1 MMARRYAA
9 SAVVAVILAGCSFL
23 VDTADRVQCSVTADC
38 QANVA
43 LSNRVCR
50 AGFCELDPKPVSNDS
65 GDACTTSAICTQVNG
80 GKSICKQAGGACVQ
94 LAIEGCTAITPGWDD
109 PNAIFV
115 GTLLPL
121 TLIQPTK
128 KAPDNAYAIRTKRA
142 IELAAKDL
150 RDSQPSGYLVGGKA
164 RPLSVVQC
172 DSRGDPA
179 TAKQMFTHLTDVVGA
194 QAVIVGWDEDLAS
207 IAADAQ
213 QKKTTLV
220 CSDCLAPAPAGTVTY
235 RILPNITS
243 DAALVRWRVGQ
254 IEAELEAKKPGDIKI
269 ALLTEDLLVSRTF
282 QQDFIGKLTFN
293 GKPAASQIP
302 TALLDERAP
311 DPRKDFPDYAGITD
325 RIVAFEPDV
334 IVVAIPLDFPTKYLP
349 LIEQKWP
356 AAKER
361 PSYVVTEL
369 SYSATMFESALVDDA
384 LRARISGT
392 RPFATKELKANQAA
406 FELAY
411 RLEFNESG
419 ADVPSTYESFYVT
432 ALAIAAASGQPP
444 LDTAAIANGF
454 AKLTSGTSFDIG
466 KNGFANALGM
476 LAQGSSI
483 DARGIFTDLDWNAQ
497 REVAPDMGM
506 FCFDRKPGAALT
518 VKDVES
524 VRLSATTGQVTVTGT
539 YACP

>member
-1 MMARRYAA
+1 MKRRHVA
-9 SAVVAVILAGCSFL
+9 SAAFAIVLAGCSFL
-23 VDTADRVQCSVTADC
+23 VDTTDRVQCSVTADC

-50 AGFCELDPKPVSNDS
+50 AGFCELDPKPVSNE
-65 GDACTTSAICTQVNG
+65 GGEGCTTSAVCTQVNG

-94 LAIEGCTAITPGWDD
+94 LAIDGCTAITPGWDD
-109 PNAIFV
+109 PNPIFV

-128 KAPDNAYAIRTKRA
+128 KAPDNAYAIRAKRA
-142 IELAAKDL
+142 IELAAKEL
-150 RDSQPSGYLVGGKA
+150 RDSLPGGYLAGGKS
-164 RPLSVVQC
+164 RPVSVIQC

-220 CSDCLAPAPAGTVTY
+220 CSDCLAPVPAGTVTY

-293 GKPAASQIP
+293 GQSAASQIP
-302 TALLDERAP
+302 VALLDERAP
-311 DPRKDFPDYAGITD
+311 DPRKDFPDYDGISQ
-325 RIVAFEPDV
+325 RIAAFEPDV
-334 IVVAIPLDFPTKYLP
+334 IVVAVASDFPTKYLP
-349 LIEQKWP
+349 LIEQKWTGT
-356 AAKER
+356 KER

-369 SYSATMFESALVDDA
+369 SYSATMFDAALLDDN

-392 RPFATKELKANQAA
+392 RPFATQELKANQAA

-432 ALAIAAASGQPP
+432 ALAIASASGQPS

-454 AKLTSGTSFDIG
+454 GKLGSGTTFDIG

-476 LAQGSSI
+476 LAQGSSLNV
-483 DARGIFTDLDWNAQ
+483 RGIFTELEWNAQ
-497 REVAPDMGM
+497 REIPADMGM

-518 VKDVES
+518 VHDVES